1 MKRILPIV
9 IMLAVCAD
17 GMAQGGVK
25 NLVKKVGKMI
35 DSLTIRGVDH
45 RYIEAPEKPWQLIVK
60 SNLNQSLVKMHTQGA
75 IGDRQYNA
83 SPSLKTEP
91 TAYVG
96 LWLGYRGY
104 GLGYTV
110 NVGGNNG
117 SFFNIGAT
125 GGRYGAT
132 LRINSFRSYH
142 PHINLDSDLISEVN
156 KDGWSKR
163 DLEDPIK
170 VRALIAN
177 AYYLLNG
184 KRFSY
189 AAAYDQSVVQK
200 RSSGSLLAGAMYF
213 YASID
218 YGTNSNADLV
228 YLMHGLG
235 RLKMWQG
242 GVGLGY
248 AYNWVPT
255 RGLLI
260 SAMAVPMLT
269 FVNKVKGYAYDTNVP
284 ELLEGSDF
292 MNEEITDEQWNSWH
306 DNLRITPSVEKTY
319 NSGLTVNLDLR
330 LSVTYNF
337 SRYFMNCN
345 GEFNNFRVRKSTTN
359 GRLENWVVNASFG
372 VRL

>member
-1 MKRILPIV
+1 
-9 IMLAVCAD
+9 
-17 GMAQGGVK
+17 
-25 NLVKKVGKMI
+25 
-35 DSLTIRGVDH
+35 
-45 RYIEAPEKPWQLIVK
+45 
-60 SNLNQSLVKMHTQGA
+60 
-75 IGDRQYNA
+75 
-83 SPSLKTEP
+83 
-91 TAYVG
+91 
-96 LWLGYRGY
+96 
-104 GLGYTV
+104 
-110 NVGGNNG
+110 
-117 SFFNIGAT
+117 
-125 GGRYGAT
+125 
-132 LRINSFRSYH
+132 
-142 PHINLDSDLISEVN
+142 
-156 KDGWSKR
+156 
-163 DLEDPIK
+163 
-170 VRALIAN
+170 
-177 AYYLLNG
+177 
-184 KRFSY
+184 
-189 AAAYDQSVVQK
+189 
-200 RSSGSLLAGAMYF
+200 MYF

-248 AYNWVPT
+248 AYSWVPT

-269 FVNKVKGYAYDTNVP
+269 FVNKVKGYAYETNVL

-292 MNEEITDEQWNSWH
+292 MNEEITDEQWDSWH

-319 NSGLTVNLDLR
+319 NSGLTMNLDLR

>member
-9 IMLAVCAD
+9 IM
-17 GMAQGGVK
+17 
-25 NLVKKVGKMI
+25 
-35 DSLTIRGVDH
+35 
-45 RYIEAPEKPWQLIVK
+45 
-60 SNLNQSLVKMHTQGA
+60 
-75 IGDRQYNA
+75 
-83 SPSLKTEP
+83 
-91 TAYVG
+91 
-96 LWLGYRGY
+96 
-104 GLGYTV
+104 
-110 NVGGNNG
+110 
-117 SFFNIGAT
+117 
-125 GGRYGAT
+125 
-132 LRINSFRSYH
+132 
-142 PHINLDSDLISEVN
+142 
-156 KDGWSKR
+156 
-163 DLEDPIK
+163 
-170 VRALIAN
+170 
-177 AYYLLNG
+177 
-184 KRFSY
+184 
-189 AAAYDQSVVQK
+189 
-200 RSSGSLLAGAMYF
+200 LAGAMYF

-248 AYNWVPT
+248 AY
-255 RGLLI
+255 
-260 SAMAVPMLT
+260 
-269 FVNKVKGYAYDTNVP
+269 DTNVP

-292 MNEEITDEQWNSWH
+292 MNEEITDEQWDSWH

-337 SRYFMNCN
+337 CRYFMNCN